1 MLLAEF
7 LVSTLEAL
15 DGVSVLLFLV
25 FKYADDLLHIW
36 HVELLVQSVESAT
49 AQGPELSFSLSCQVR
64 ALFHSLLFLVDCFS
78 YFLLPVF
85 L

>member
-7 LVSTLEAL
+7 LVSAFETL
-15 DGVSVLLFLV
+15 DGVSVLLLFV
-25 FKYADDLLHIW
+25 FKYADNLLDIW
-36 HVELLVQSVESAT
+36 HVELLVQGVESAT

-64 ALFHSLLFLVDCFS
+64 ALFHPLLFLFDGFS